1 MDKIKTHAMK
11 IYELAM
17 DNKKPAAII
26 VGIIVLLIILS

>member
-1 MDKIKTHAMK
+1 MDKIKAHAIR
-11 IYELAM
+11 IYKLAM